1 MPSALPGQGASCVIS
16 YTLTA
21 RAEDDLL
28 ALFLD
33 GIEMFGLTQARRYKD
48 ELGHC
53 FQLIASRPQM
63 GRLAPSLG
71 EGVRRHEHQSHII
84 LSEEAQAAVIILA
97 VVPARSIRL
106 LKL

>member
-1 MPSALPGQGASCVIS
+1 MTS
-16 YTLTA
+16 YTLTE

-28 ALFLD
+28 SLFLD

-48 ELGHC
+48 ELVRC

-63 GRLAPSLG
+63 GRLVPSIG
-71 EGVRRHEHQSHII
+71 ERVRRHTHQSHII
-84 LSEEAQAAVIILA
+84 LYEAAADTVLILA
-97 VVPARSIRL
+97 VVPARSVRL

>member
-1 MPSALPGQGASCVIS
+1 MTS
-16 YTLTA
+16 YTLTE

-33 GIEMFGLTQARRYKD
+33 GIEMFGLSQARRYKD

-53 FQLIASRPQM
+53 FRLIASRPKM
-63 GRLAPSLG
+63 GRLALSIG

-84 LSEEAQAAVIILA
+84 LYEETNGTVVILA
-97 VVPARSIRL
+97 VVPARSVRL

>member
-1 MPSALPGQGASCVIS
+1 MIS
-16 YTLTA
+16 YTLTE
-21 RAEDDLL
+21 RAEEDLL

-48 ELGHC
+48 ELAHC
-53 FQLIASRPQM
+53 FQLIVAHPQM

-71 EGVRRHEHQSHII
+71 ENVRRHEHQSHII
-84 LSEEAQAAVIILA
+84 LYEENQGAVTILA
-97 VVPARSIRL
+97 IVPARSVRL

>member
-1 MPSALPGQGASCVIS
+1 MIS
-16 YTLTA
+16 YTLTE

-33 GIEMFGLTQARRYKD
+33 GIEMFGLAQARRYKD
-48 ELGHC
+48 ELDRC

-63 GRLAPSLG
+63 GRLAPLIG

-84 LSEEAQAAVIILA
+84 LYEEARETLIILA
-97 VVPARSIRL
+97 LVPAKSVRL